1 MSTKK
6 TSKSR
11 RPAPIR
17 SSKWVCGVELIR
29 RERLRQMLEE
39 GWSPE
44 HDNTHRKFEM
54 TLAAM
59 SYAAVVATPD
69 EWAGEN
75 GTEPQPLH
83 DWPWAK
89 KWWKPC
95 DDPVRNLVKA
105 GALICAEID
114 RLQRAKR
121 HPHTLRVSDDGERA
135 NDVRLQRRRCP
146 RSPSFAP
153 TACSGAVSGA

>member
-1 MSTKK
+1 MTKK
-6 TSKSR
+6 KASKRRGGAAVRSR
-11 RPAPIR
+11 DG
-17 SSKWVCGVELIR
+17 VCGVELIR
-29 RERLRQMLEE
+29 IERFRQMLEE

-44 HDNTHRKFEM
+44 HDDRHRKYEM

-59 SYAAVVATPD
+59 SYAAVVASPD
-69 EWAGEN
+69 EWAAEN

-121 HPHTLRVSDDGERA
+121 KPHTE
-135 NDVRLQRRRCP
+135 
-146 RSPSFAP
+146 
-153 TACSGAVSGA
+153 